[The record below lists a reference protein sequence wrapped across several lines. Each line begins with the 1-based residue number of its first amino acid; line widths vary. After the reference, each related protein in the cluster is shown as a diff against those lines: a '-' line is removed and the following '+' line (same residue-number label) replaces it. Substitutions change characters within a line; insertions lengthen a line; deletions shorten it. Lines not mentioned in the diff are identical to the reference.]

1 MIRGTM
7 KNVIRLKGTGSTL
20 FEEAYFIVSD
30 KGEKSAC
37 AEADMIREA
46 NRIIELNALR
56 RQGKRSSGKY
66 DFIKFYLLGALSCS
80 AVTALLSLFNLF

>member
-7 KNVIRLKGTGSTL
+7 KNVIRLKGTGSAL

-30 KGEKSAC
+30 RGQRSLA
-37 AEADMIREA
+37 AEEDMVREA

-56 RQGKRSSGKY
+56 RQGKRPGGKY

-80 AVTALLSLFNLF
+80 AVTALMALFNLF